1 MFNFLKRK
9 PVKTA
14 PGKVVGDDAPQYL
27 EEQRLSERKPEA
39 NENISASNQFMRET
53 AGLRGKIEVA
63 RRITPEQEADLYAA
77 AERLGIE
84 FNPDG
89 NYQKFCELWAA
100 EHGEQVY
107 LSPVTAPVLLGPDE
121 QCCFCEPAVWG
132 QKKSTGVEA
141 TYSVFSNTFP
151 LEKGASYRIGGQV
164 HNHKALNEI
173 KEIAL
178 GSLIITNKRLFFDG
192 GSLSTTIS
200 FKRVLNVECYANG
213 IEVSKTSEENDFFQ
227 MTPLSSE
234 YAYMTIQ
241 EINRLS

>member
-9 PVKTA
+9 PLKTA
-14 PGKVVGDDAPQYL
+14 PGKVVSDDAPEYL
-27 EEQRLSERKPEA
+27 EEQRLSEREPEA
-39 NENISASNQFMRET
+39 DENISASNQFMRET

-63 RRITPEQEADLYAA
+63 RRITPEQEAELHTT
-77 AERLGIE
+77 AERLGTE
-84 FNPDG
+84 FNLDG
-89 NYQKFCELWAA
+89 NYQKFRELWAA
-100 EHGEQVY
+100 EHGEQVF
-107 LSPVTAPVLLGPDE
+107 LAPVKAAIILRPDE

-132 QKKSTGVEA
+132 QKKGTGLDG

-178 GSLIITNKRLFFDG
+178 GSLVITNQRLFFDG
-192 GSLSTTIS
+192 GSRSTTIS

-234 YAYMTIQ
+234 YAHMIIQ